1 MTPGVM
7 TGDTA
12 ARMDRMYRYQRHIYD
27 ATRKF
32 YLLGRDGLIER
43 MSLLPGDR
51 VVEIGCGTGRN
62 LVALARRYPGVH
74 LYGIDAS
81 AVMLRSAAAHIR
93 RAGLEGR
100 IRLAYGLGEQLD
112 GRAMF
117 GLERPFDSALIS
129 YALTMIPAWPQV
141 IERAMT
147 QLRPAG
153 RLAVVD
159 FWDQEGLPHWF
170 RQALQRWLALF
181 DVHPQREMPE
191 FFERLAR
198 DRGGSVIIDS
208 LLGRY
213 AFRLIYQAPA

>member
-1 MTPGVM
+1 MAHGVM

-12 ARMDRMYRYQRHIYD
+12 QRMDRMYRYQRHIYD

-62 LVALARRYPGVH
+62 LIALARRYPGVH

-93 RAGLEGR
+93 RAGFESR

-112 GRAMF
+112 ARAMF

-129 YALTMIPAWPQV
+129 YALSMIPAWPAV
-141 IERAMT
+141 VERT
-147 QLRPAG
+147 TGQLRPGG

-159 FWDQEGLPHWF
+159 FWDQRGLPAWL
-170 RQALQRWLALF
+170 RQGLQSWLALF
-181 DVHPQREMPE
+181 DVRPQGDMPE

-198 DRGGSVIIDS
+198 DRGGSLIRES
-208 LLGRY
+208 LFGGY
-213 AFRLIYQAPA
+213 AFRVIYHAPT

>member
-7 TGDTA
+7 TGETA

-81 AVMLRSAAAHIR
+81 AVMLRSAAVHIR
-93 RAGLEGR
+93 RAGLESR

-112 GRAMF
+112 ARAMF

-129 YALTMIPAWPQV
+129 YALTMIPGWPV
-141 IERAMT
+141 VVERAMA

-159 FWDQEGLPHWF
+159 FWDQQDLPSWF
-170 RQALQRWLALF
+170 RQALQGWLALF
-181 DVHPQREMPE
+181 DVHPQGDMPQV
-191 FFERLAR
+191 FERLAR

-208 LLGRY
+208 LFGRY
-213 AFRLIYQAPA
+213 AFRLIYQSPA